1 MEIKDGRIASAVIRQ
16 CLTRY
21 SCDMIALSPGQVV
34 SRQSPFID
42 LVSGATESANA
53 YANAVYRA
61 IKASLK

>member
-1 MEIKDGRIASAVIRQ
+1 VILDGRIISTEITQ

-21 SCDMIALSPGQVV
+21 SCDVIAQSPGQVLE
-34 SRQSPFID
+34 RQSPFID
-42 LVSGATESANA
+42 LVSGSTESANA

>member
-1 MEIKDGRIASAVIRQ
+1 MILDGRIISTEITQ

-21 SCDMIALSPGQVV
+21 SCDVIAQSPGQVIE
-34 SRQSPFID
+34 RQSPFID
-42 LVSGATESANA
+42 LVSGSTESANA